1 MKSVGGSY
9 LASST
14 EKRKK
19 IGELIAVRALIAE
32 TSRTSIMLEIFAVM
46 NDAQVVVFK

>member
-1 MKSVGGSY
+1 VGGSY

-32 TSRTSIMLEIFAVM
+32 SSRTSIISKIFAM
-46 NDAQVVVFK
+46 LNDAQVVVFK